1 VHWATESSDQVV
13 RAGLARSLELAA
25 GGADNE
31 DIRTGNGIAGETA
44 ELFTP

>member
-1 VHWATESSDQVV
+1 MTVERLRHFAVLLNNGKV
-13 RAGLARSLELAA
+13 LAV

-44 ELFTP
+44 ELFTS